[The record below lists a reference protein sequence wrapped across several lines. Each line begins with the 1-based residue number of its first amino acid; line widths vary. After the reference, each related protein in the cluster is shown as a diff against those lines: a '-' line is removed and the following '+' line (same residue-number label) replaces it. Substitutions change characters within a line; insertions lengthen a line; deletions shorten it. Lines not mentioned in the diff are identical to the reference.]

1 MTEAQPE
8 ELPAPSFVFSP
19 GIEWEN
25 PMRVSKVSLATVAVA
40 ALLVGSGTSWAQS
53 DTTTTTTTTT
63 ISPDQETTIYRTIT
77 HEQVAVQPPPPDWA
91 PSVGI
96 EVPAQVQLYDMPASV
111 DVPTVRSDR
120 YTVVNGHVVLVDP
133 STHRVVRIIE
143 H

>member
-1 MTEAQPE
+1 
-8 ELPAPSFVFSP
+8 
-19 GIEWEN
+19 
-25 PMRVSKVSLATVAVA
+25 MRVSKVSLATVAVA